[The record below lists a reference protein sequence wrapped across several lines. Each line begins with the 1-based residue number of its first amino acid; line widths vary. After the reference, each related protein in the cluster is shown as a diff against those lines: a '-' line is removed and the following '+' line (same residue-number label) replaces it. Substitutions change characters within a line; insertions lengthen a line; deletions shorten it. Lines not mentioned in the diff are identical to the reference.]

1 MHFRRAM
8 LNTTYRYVATMDHK
22 IGNIPEPNYKR
33 IVIIGGGFAG
43 LKLARKLSNT
53 KYQVVLID
61 KNNFHQ
67 FQPLFYQVA
76 TAGLE
81 PSAISFPFRR
91 VFQNKKNVHFRLATL
106 EHIDT
111 ANKLIQTDIGQLNY
125 DYLMICTG
133 ADTNFFGLKNV
144 EQNSMGM
151 KTTGEALTI
160 RNTII
165 RNFEKAL
172 NTDDELEQEAYLTIV
187 IVGGGPTG
195 VELAGAI
202 AEMKKYVLPK
212 DYPELNFNRMKIYL
226 FEAAPRVL
234 SAMSEFASNKSQ
246 QYLEKLGVVVRIN
259 TTVKD
264 YDGKTVFLEKDTI
277 PSKTLLWAAGVVAR
291 KIQGMPED
299 VYVRGGRIHVD
310 RFNHVVGLEGVFV
323 LGDAAYMEEE
333 NYPNGHPQV
342 AQAALQQAT
351 NFMKNLKRFEQ
362 KRHPGEF
369 RYKDLGSLATIGRN
383 LAVADLPFMKFKGF
397 VAWVVWLFVH
407 LMSILGVKNRL
418 FIFLN
423 WAWNYMTFDQT
434 LRLLLKP
441 IPKVKDRAKETA

>member
-1 MHFRRAM
+1 M
-8 LNTTYRYVATMDHK
+8 NQK
-22 IGNIPEPNYKR
+22 IGNIPEPLYKR
-33 IVIIGGGFAG
+33 IIIIGGGFAG

-91 VFQNKKNVHFRLATL
+91 VFQHKKNVHFRLASLGKVNT
-106 EHIDT
+106 D
-111 ANKLIQTDIGQLNY
+111 NKMIHTDIGWLEY
-125 DYLMICTG
+125 DYLMVCTG
-133 ADTNFFGLKNV
+133 ADTNYFGLKNV
-144 EQNSMGM
+144 EQNSLAM

-165 RNFEKAL
+165 SNFEKSL
-172 NTDDELEQEAYLTIV
+172 NTNDKLEQEALLNIV

-212 DYPELNFNRMKIYL
+212 DYPELDFNRMKIYL
-226 FEAAPRVL
+226 FEAAPKVL
-234 SAMSEFASNKSQ
+234 SSMSEFSSKKSHE
-246 QYLEKLGVVVRIN
+246 YLEGLGVTVRTN
-259 TTVKD
+259 TIVKD
-264 YDGKTVFLEKDTI
+264 YDGKNVQLEKETI
-277 PSKTLLWAAGVVAR
+277 PSKTLLWAAGIAS
-291 KIQGMPED
+291 KIINGFPD
-299 VYVRGGRIHVD
+299 DIYVRGGRIKVD
-310 RFNHVVGLEGVFV
+310 RFNHVDGLEGVFV

-333 NYPNGHPQV
+333 KYPLGHPQV
-342 AQAALQQAT
+342 AQVALQQAV
-351 NFMKNLKRFEQ
+351 NFVKNLARFEKNQ
-362 KRHPGEF
+362 TPIEF
-369 RYKDLGSLATIGRN
+369 KYKDLGSMATIGRN

-397 VAWVVWLFVH
+397 IAWIIWLFVH

-441 IPKVKDRAKETA
+441 TPKVKDREQNVNS

>member
-1 MHFRRAM
+1 MISEQ
-8 LNTTYRYVATMDHK
+8 N
-22 IGNIPEPNYKR
+22 IGHIPEPAFKR
-33 IVIIGGGFAG
+33 IIIIGGGFAG

-91 VFQNKKNVHFRLATL
+91 IFQNKKNVHFRMAKLKSV
-106 EHIDT
+106 DT
-111 ANKLIQTDIGQLNY
+111 GEKVIHTNIGRLHY

-133 ADTNFFGLKNV
+133 AQTNYFGLKNI
-144 EQNSMGM
+144 EQNALGM

-172 NTDDELEQEAYLTIV
+172 NTDDLKEQEAYLNIV
-187 IVGGGPTG
+187 IIGGGPTG

-212 DYPELNFNRMKIYL
+212 DYPELDFNRMHIYL
-226 FEAAPRVL
+226 FEAAAAVL
-234 SAMSEFASNKSQ
+234 SAMSEFSSKKSHN
-246 QYLEKLGVVVRIN
+246 YLEKLGVIVRTN
-259 TTVKD
+259 TAVKD
-264 YDGKTVFLEKDTI
+264 FDGDTVFLENESI
-277 PSKTLLWAAGVVAR
+277 HSKTVLWAAGISSKR
-291 KIQGMPED
+291 IKGFPDE
-299 VYVRGGRIHVD
+299 VYGKGGRIQVD
-310 RFNHVVGLEGVFV
+310 AYNHIEGLEGVFV

-333 NYPNGHPQV
+333 KYPNGHPQV
-342 AQAALQQAT
+342 AQVALQQAS
-351 NFMKNLKRFEQ
+351 NFVQNLDRFERKIPPKKFQ
-362 KRHPGEF
+362 
-369 RYKDLGSLATIGRN
+369 YKDLGSMATIGRN
-383 LAVADLPFMKFKGF
+383 LAVADLPFVKLKGF
-397 VAWVVWLFVH
+397 IAWMTWLFVH

-423 WAWNYMTFDQT
+423 WAWNYITFDQT

-441 IPKVKDRAKETA
+441 IPKVKYRQKETS

>member
-1 MHFRRAM
+1 M
-8 LNTTYRYVATMDHK
+8 NQPV
-22 IGNIPEPNYKR
+22 GNIPKPKFKR
-33 IVIIGGGFAG
+33 IVVIGGGFAG
-43 LKLARKLSNT
+43 LKIARKLSNT

-91 VFQNKKNVHFRLATL
+91 VFQNKHNVHFRLATL
-106 EHIDT
+106 EQID
-111 ANKLIQTDIGQLNY
+111 ALNKLIKTNIGVLEY
-125 DYLMICTG
+125 DYLLICTG
-133 ADTNFFGLKNV
+133 AITNYFGLKNI
-144 EQNSMGM
+144 EQNALGM

-172 NTDDELEQEAYLTIV
+172 NADDELMQEAYLNIV

-202 AEMKKYVLPK
+202 AEMKKFVLPK
-212 DYPELNFNRMKIYL
+212 DYPELDFDRMKIYL
-226 FEAAPRVL
+226 FEAAPRLL
-234 SAMSEFASNKSQ
+234 SAMSASASNNSKE
-246 QYLEKLGVVVRIN
+246 YLTKLGVIVQ
-259 TTVKD
+259 TQTAVKD
-264 YDGKTVFLEKDTI
+264 FDGKTVILEYDKI
-277 PSKTLLWAAGVVAR
+277 PTKTLLWAAGIR
-291 KIQGMPED
+291 SQKINGLPDEI
-299 VYVRGGRIHVD
+299 YGKSERIIVD
-310 RFNHVVGLEGVFV
+310 RFNHVPGHDGLFVF
-323 LGDAAYMEEE
+323 GDAAYMEEDK
-333 NYPNGHPQV
+333 YPDGHPQV
-342 AQAALQQAT
+342 AQVALQQAS
-351 NFMKNLKRFEQ
+351 NFILNLERFE
-362 KRHPGEF
+362 KNKMPNKF
-369 RYKDLGSLATIGRN
+369 SYKDLGSMATIGRN

-397 VAWVVWLFVH
+397 AAWAIWLFVH

-423 WAWNYMTFDQT
+423 WAWNYITFDQT

-441 IPKVKDRAKETA
+441 VPKVKDRTPKIKV

>member
-1 MHFRRAM
+1 
-8 LNTTYRYVATMDHK
+8 MDQK
-22 IGNIPEPNYKR
+22 IGNIPEPLYKR
-33 IVIIGGGFAG
+33 IIIIGGGFAG

-91 VFQNKKNVHFRLATL
+91 VFQHKKNIHFRLASL
-106 EHIDT
+106 EEVDT
-111 ANKLIQTDIGQLNY
+111 DNKVIQTDIGWLKY

-133 ADTNFFGLKNV
+133 ADTNYFGLKNV
-144 EQNSMGM
+144 EQNSLAM

-165 RNFEKAL
+165 SNFEKSL
-172 NTDDELEQEAYLTIV
+172 NTNNKLEQEALLNIV

-202 AEMKKYVLPK
+202 AEMKRYVLPK
-212 DYPELNFNRMKIYL
+212 DYPELDFDRMNIYL
-226 FEAAPRVL
+226 FEAAPMLL
-234 SAMSEFASNKSQ
+234 SAMSEFSSIKSHE
-246 QYLEKLGVVVRIN
+246 YLEGLGVTVSTN
-259 TTVKD
+259 TLVKD
-264 YDGKTVFLEKDTI
+264 FDGKTVQLEKETI
-277 PSKTLLWAAGVVAR
+277 LSHTLLWAAGIAS
-291 KIQGMPED
+291 KIINGFPD
-299 VYVRGGRIHVD
+299 DIYVKGGRIKVD
-310 RFNHVVGLEGVFV
+310 RFNHVDGLEGVFV

-333 NYPNGHPQV
+333 KYPHGHPQV
-342 AQAALQQAT
+342 AQVALQQAS
-351 NFMKNLKRFEQ
+351 NFAKNLKRFEKDQ
-362 KRHPGEF
+362 VPVEF
-369 RYKDLGSLATIGRN
+369 KYKDLGSMATIGRN

-397 VAWVVWLFVH
+397 IAWAIWLFVH

-441 IPKVKDRAKETA
+441 IPKVKDREQNINP

>member
-1 MHFRRAM
+1 
-8 LNTTYRYVATMDHK
+8 MDQQ
-22 IGNIPEPNYKR
+22 IGNIPTPKYKR
-33 IVIIGGGFAG
+33 IIIIGGGFAG
-43 LKLARKLSNT
+43 LKLARKLSDT

-91 VFQNKKNVHFRLATL
+91 VFQNKKNVHFRLASL
-106 EHIDT
+106 DKVDT
-111 ANKLIQTDIGQLNY
+111 DKKLIQTDIGWLEY
-125 DYLMICTG
+125 DYLMVCIG
-133 ADTNFFGLKNV
+133 ADTNYFGLKNV

-165 RNFEKAL
+165 RNFEKSL
-172 NTDDELEQEAYLTIV
+172 NTNDKFEQEAYLNIA

-212 DYPELNFNRMKIYL
+212 DYPELDFERMHIYL

-234 SAMSEFASNKSQ
+234 SAMSEFSSRKSHE
-246 QYLEKLGVVVRIN
+246 YLERLGVIVRTQ

-264 YDGKTVFLEKDTI
+264 FDGKTVHLEKEPI
-277 PSKTLLWAAGVVAR
+277 PSKTLLWAAGIASK
-291 KIQGMPED
+291 KINGFPD
-299 VYVRGGRIHVD
+299 DIYVKGGRIQVD
-310 RFNHVVGLEGVFV
+310 RFNHVEGLEGVFV

-333 NYPNGHPQV
+333 KYPQGHPQV
-342 AQAALQQAT
+342 AQVALQQAA
-351 NFMKNLKRFEQ
+351 NFASNLNRFEKKQ
-362 KRHPGEF
+362 APVEF
-369 RYKDLGSLATIGRN
+369 NYKDLGSMATIGRN

-397 VAWVVWLFVH
+397 IAWAIWLFVH

-423 WAWNYMTFDQT
+423 WAWNYVTFDQS

-441 IPKVKDRAKETA
+441 IPKVKDRERETNTKIV